1 MTTTHTSASSSSRGG
16 ADTGPGVAA
25 VPPQPNTPRAQPKR
39 RNSKPVAGG
48 MSHGS
53 SQKRRRSSQHGFRKK
68 SEVAEGDRDLVAA
81 LLRQSPATTC
91 RICKTELRVCY
102 LDTTQMMMLCPAQ
115 GCGFPFR
122 AADMEAFMYS
132 WHDEHSH
139 RDQDEDPLQEEEPP
153 GGAGAGASTPTAI
166 HSKHQ
171 PAAATDMGSPG
182 GAATQND
189 ILDGIND
196 MIANM
201 SSEPQPHAIA
211 GSTLTMDAALA
222 PAPGPT
228 PAGATAATTA
238 VTTASP
244 AVARGASSR
253 ASLQPPTEPKK
264 GGWSMDSQDDWL

>member
-1 MTTTHTSASSSSRGG
+1 MTSRGG

-39 RNSKPVAGG
+39 HKPKPVADGA
-48 MSHGS
+48 SHGS

-102 LDTTQMMMLCPAQ
+102 LDTTQMMLLCPAQ

-122 AADMEAFMYS
+122 ATDMEAFMYG

-139 RDQDEDPLQEEEPP
+139 RDQDQDPRQEEEPP
-153 GGAGAGASTPTAI
+153 GGADASTPTAM
-166 HSKHQ
+166 HSKHR
-171 PAAATDMGSPG
+171 PAAAADMGSPG

-196 MIANM
+196 IIANM

-211 GSTLTMDAALA
+211 GSTLATNAALV

-238 VTTASP
+238 VATASP
-244 AVARGASSR
+244 AVVRGASSR